1 MTGCPSHA
9 DLAARLRALS
19 RMAPP
24 PSPVVSVYLNT
35 HWTDEHQRERARVF
49 LKNEIRRA
57 RAGATT
63 ELEADLAWVER
74 QGEALVEQSKCPNAC
89 AVALFGCRSAGLR
102 EVLPLRTPVDDFFVV
117 AAAPHLRRLAAVLEA
132 TPLALIVLVDG
143 VSARLVPLLAD
154 GAGEAVTLEGDVHG
168 CHRQGGW
175 QLLAQSRYQRH
186 MQEQRGHH
194 FDAVAAALTELVD
207 QLGVERI
214 VLVGSPHAVAVFRS
228 HLAPR
233 VGRMVVGAIA
243 GASYEAVDVIVER
256 AVELLGRR
264 NAENEFAEVQ
274 EAVAEAAKGGRAT
287 AGVEATLDAAARG
300 AVRRL
305 YLLNTFHEAGRRC
318 AACGSIQPGA
328 GGDCHVCGGTT
339 QPLDLGEAL
348 VERVVATGGSVDMVE
363 EPWLGRVEGVA
374 ALLRYPV

>member
-1 MTGCPSHA
+1 MIGCPSHA

-35 HWTDEHQRERARVF
+35 HWTDERERERARVF

-63 ELEADLAWVER
+63 ELEADLGWVER
-74 QGEALVEQSKCPNAC
+74 QGTALVEQSKCPNAR

-117 AAAPHLRRLAAVLEA
+117 AAAPHLRRLAALLEA
-132 TPLALIVLVDG
+132 TPTALILFVDG

-154 GAGEAVTLEGDVHG
+154 GAGETVTLEAH
-168 CHRQGGW
+168 
-175 QLLAQSRYQRH
+175 AS
-186 MQEQRGHH
+186 
-194 FDAVAAALTELVD
+194 AAALTELVD
-207 QLGVERI
+207 KLGVERI
-214 VLVGSPHAVAVFRS
+214 VLAGSPRAVAMFRR
-228 HLAPR
+228 HLEPR
-233 VGRMVVGAIA
+233 ISRVVVGAIA
-243 GASYEAVDVIVER
+243 GASHEPVDVLVER

-264 NAENEFAEVQ
+264 SADDEVAEVQ
-274 EAVAEAAKGGRAT
+274 EAVVEAAKGGRAT

-305 YLLNTFHEAGRRC
+305 YLLKTFHEAGRC
-318 AACGSIQPGA
+318 CSACGAIQPGE
-328 GGDCHVCGGTT
+328 GGDCRVCGGTT
-339 QPLDLGEAL
+339 QPLELGEAL
-348 VERVVATGGSVDMVE
+348 VEHVVATGGSVDMVE

-374 ALLRYPV
+374 ALLRDPV